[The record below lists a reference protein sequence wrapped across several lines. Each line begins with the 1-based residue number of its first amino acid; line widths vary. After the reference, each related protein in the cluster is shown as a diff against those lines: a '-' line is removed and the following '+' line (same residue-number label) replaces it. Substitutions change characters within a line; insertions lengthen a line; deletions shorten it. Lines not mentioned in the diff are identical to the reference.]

1 MMGNLVS
8 KEVVRPMW
16 GVDKARREAVRDW
29 WQARKRGTKQQ
40 SMRPT
45 LNRKTVKE
53 EVTYDSK
60 P

>member
-1 MMGNLVS
+1 M
-8 KEVVRPMW
+8 
-16 GVDKARREAVRDW
+16 RDW

-53 EVTYDSK
+53 EVTHDSK
-60 P
+60 ACKMDVQYHPFELPRSRRAETNGGI

>member
-1 MMGNLVS
+1 
-8 KEVVRPMW
+8 MW